1 MKCRMWLAGVL
12 AALLWAA
19 PAKADTGVIIRT
31 TGGLQA
37 LQVLCLLPA
46 TCTVVGGLDGALGQ
60 VFLVTTPLP
69 LQTFLGLLP
78 GSLTGFVD
86 AEVNQ
91 LLSLI
96 GGLNLVPTPISSTLM
111 QDRSSTAYP
120 AGSTT
125 QTAWNSYVNQPAASI
140 VGVQNAQKAFNV
152 TGDGIVADIDTGVD
166 PTHPVLQPVLVPG
179 DGYDFTRNRPDG
191 SELNDIS
198 SSPCPFASCPPPPCP
213 TCSPAKVNQST
224 AAVLDQSTAAVLDA
238 TPYAAFGHG

>member
-1 MKCRMWLAGVL
+1 MKCRMWLAGALV
-12 AALLWAA
+12 ALLWAA

-31 TGGLQA
+31 TGGLSA
-37 LQVLCLLPA
+37 LQALCLLPT
-46 TCTVVGGLDGALGQ
+46 TCTVVSALDGPLGK

-86 AEVNQ
+86 AEVDQ

-125 QTAWNSYVNQPAASI
+125 Q
-140 VGVQNAQKAFNV
+140 
-152 TGDGIVADIDTGVD
+152 
-166 PTHPVLQPVLVPG
+166 
-179 DGYDFTRNRPDG
+179 
-191 SELNDIS
+191 
-198 SSPCPFASCPPPPCP
+198 
-213 TCSPAKVNQST
+213 
-224 AAVLDQSTAAVLDA
+224 
-238 TPYAAFGHG
+238 